1 MAQPVIRHT
10 APLGATPPVI
20 TQPIPRHLLHHIQHR
35 IGPVQG
41 AGARRNARHAV
52 EQERNMTMERP
63 ASLLTKNM
71 SNVVACAMAQDAV
84 AFAMAKEAS
93 KEMFQ

>member
-1 MAQPVIRHT
+1 
-10 APLGATPPVI
+10 
-20 TQPIPRHLLHHIQHR
+20 
-35 IGPVQG
+35 
-41 AGARRNARHAV
+41 
-52 EQERNMTMERP
+52 MTMERP